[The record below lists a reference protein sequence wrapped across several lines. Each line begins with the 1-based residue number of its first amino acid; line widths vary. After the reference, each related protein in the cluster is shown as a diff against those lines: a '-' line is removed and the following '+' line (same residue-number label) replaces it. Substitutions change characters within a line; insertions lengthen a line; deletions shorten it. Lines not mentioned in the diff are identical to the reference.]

1 MSSNFLKFNH
11 NGIKISDGY
20 SIKSMISNIGNIE
33 FKKARDLY
41 STAPD
46 MEYTIHAMYTV
57 KNEQFGD
64 QIVAIC
70 STNGDPDKLFRFG
83 LPRSYT
89 LEINPNDEGLISDC
103 NSGNAHF
110 VFVKYHSKRFNKDII
125 TVKFV

>member
-20 SIKSMISNIGNIE
+20 SIKPMISNAGDIE

-41 STAPD
+41 SNAPD

-57 KNEQFGD
+57 KNEQYGD

-70 STNGDPDKLFRFG
+70 SGEETDNLFRFG
-83 LPRSYT
+83 LPRSFT
-89 LEINPNDEGLISDC
+89 LEIDPENQNLIDDC
-103 NSGNAHF
+103 NAGNAHF
-110 VFVKYHSKRFNKDII
+110 MLIKYHSKRFNKDII
-125 TVKFV
+125 TIKFV

>member
-11 NGIKISDGY
+11 NGIKIADGY
-20 SIKSMISNIGNIE
+20 SIKSMISNVGNIE

-41 STAPD
+41 LTAPE

-57 KNEQFGD
+57 KNEQYGD

-70 STNGDPDKLFRFG
+70 SGEETDNLFRFG
-83 LPRSYT
+83 LPRSFT
-89 LEINPNDEGLISDC
+89 LEIDPENQDLIDDC

-110 VFVKYHSKRFNKDII
+110 MLIKYHSKRFNKDII
-125 TVKFV
+125 TIKFV